1 MSGNFVRRKS
11 KGWSAQAV
19 PHWNL
24 SADESLESAVL
35 RDFSLLASQYGSFPS
50 IERYQSHI
58 DPINDAAAAEAFLF
72 AAFFAAGV
80 HAPQVARAWRERW
93 PAWQQSIER
102 CLGAAMIARDFE
114 AESTPLIGLR
124 IGARLE
130 DGEGRYEIT
139 RELGGGAFGRVFEAL
154 DRTLSRCGAP
164 ACVALKVVRSKRS
177 DTRDAISRLLRE
189 AGAAR
194 AIAHG
199 GVARVLDAG
208 EIDEAALK
216 YFDEHLDEHLD
227 EPLDQHLDEPLDEPF
242 DSQPD
247 ERSDG
252 PADSQPF
259 GGDVAAAS
267 DRSRKRMRAASEVD
281 PSDSQRDGQRSP
293 AVFIVTEFVEGLP
306 LYLWIACGQ
315 RTWQEC
321 TTILDS
327 LEAAVR
333 ACHAKSIE
341 HGDISPANLMI
352 DAEGSPRLIDFGLSA
367 WNDPSPREGE
377 AVQPSEAS
385 SEIQRV
391 ASTLSIGER
400 DRVRLTELK
409 EWLQRECAAIA
420 PLERGN
426 IELSRSQ
433 LVSRAARQT
442 PRRQFRRF
450 VLAALPVLAFSLG
463 WMALRSEP
471 LAVRA
476 AAQRLF
482 DIDRLEGGPDATLEH
497 QIARRILETGDL
509 STNSVSQGS
518 EGAPSTNAE
527 IAAGPTNEILLK
539 WIQDTR
545 IELARARREGSPNH
559 ARELLLASA
568 LAAHGDYVWPKM
580 YAFGALQNVALEA
593 NDPECANHRRALA
606 ESVLKLNQDIRF
618 ATDDD
623 RLAEADRL
631 AAQLHAPGLSVLAR
645 RALTARVPSKVSEVE
660 VLPRVVRPV
669 P

>member
-11 KGWSAQAV
+11 KAWSAKAL

-35 RDFSLLASQYGSFPS
+35 RDFALLTSQYGSFPS
-50 IERYQSHI
+50 IERYQAHI

-72 AAFFAAGV
+72 AAFCAAGV
-80 HAPQVARAWRERW
+80 HAPHVAQAWREHW
-93 PAWQQSIER
+93 PAWQRPIDR
-102 CLGAAMIARDFE
+102 CLGAAMIARDME

-130 DGEGRYEIT
+130 DGDGRYEIT

-216 YFDEHLDEHLD
+216 YFDE
-227 EPLDQHLDEPLDEPF
+227 PLDEPLDEPFDGRF

-252 PADSQPF
+252 PADSNPF
-259 GGDVAAAS
+259 VGDVAAAS

-281 PSDSQRDGQRSP
+281 RSDSQRSP

-315 RTWQEC
+315 RTWQDC

-367 WNDPSPREGE
+367 WSAPSSDASGS
-377 AVQPSEAS
+377 VQQNETSAELRS
-385 SEIQRV
+385 R
-391 ASTLSIGER
+391 ASTIVLGER
-400 DRVRLTELK
+400 DQVRLVELK

-420 PLERGN
+420 PLERTN
-426 IELSRSQ
+426 LELSRSQ
-433 LVSRAARQT
+433 FVSREARQS
-442 PRRQFRRF
+442 PRRHLRRF
-450 VLAALPVLAFSLG
+450 ALFVLPVLALSLV

-471 LAVRA
+471 LAVRT

-482 DIDRLEGGPDATLEH
+482 DIDKLQGGPDATLEH
-497 QIARRILETGDL
+497 QIARCILEIGDL
-509 STNSVSQGS
+509 SASSASQGS
-518 EGAPSTNAE
+518 EDAPSTNTE
-527 IAAGPTNEILLK
+527 IAAVPTNEILLK

-545 IELARARREGSPNH
+545 IELARARREGAPNH

-580 YAFGALQNVALEA
+580 YAFVALQNGTLEA
-593 NDPECANHRRALA
+593 NDPECALERRALA

-618 ATDDD
+618 ATEDD

-631 AAQLHAPGLSVLAR
+631 AEQLHAPGLSVLAR
-645 RALTARVPSKVSEVE
+645 RALATRVPSSVSEAGA
-660 VLPRVVRPV
+660 LPRVVRPV

>member
-1 MSGNFVRRKS
+1 MSGNFVRQKS
-11 KGWSAQAV
+11 KAWSAKAL
-19 PHWNL
+19 PRWNL

-35 RDFSLLASQYGSFPS
+35 RDFGLLTSQYGSFPS

-72 AAFFAAGV
+72 AAFCAAGV
-80 HAPQVARAWRERW
+80 HAPHVAQAWRAHW
-93 PAWQQSIER
+93 PAWQRPIDR
-102 CLGAAMIARDFE
+102 CLGAAMIARDME
-114 AESTPLIGLR
+114 AENTPFIGLR

-130 DGEGRYEIT
+130 DGDGRYEVT

-216 YFDEHLDEHLD
+216 YFDK
-227 EPLDQHLDEPLDEPF
+227 PFDEPLDERVDEAF

-247 ERSDG
+247 ERSNG
-252 PADSQPF
+252 PADDQPF

-281 PSDSQRDGQRSP
+281 RSDSQRDGQRDGQRDSQRSP

-315 RTWQEC
+315 RTWQDC

-367 WNDPSPREGE
+367 WNDPSLREGE
-377 AVQPSEAS
+377 AVQPREAS
-385 SEIQRV
+385 SEMQRV
-391 ASTLSIGER
+391 SSSLSIGER

-420 PLERGN
+420 PLERAN

-450 VLAALPVLAFSLG
+450 ALAALPVLAFSLG

-471 LAVRA
+471 VAVRA

-518 EGAPSTNAE
+518 EGAPSTKTE
-527 IAAGPTNEILLK
+527 IAASTTNEVLLT

-545 IELARARREGSPNH
+545 IELARARREGLPNH

-568 LAAHGDYVWPKM
+568 LAAHGDGVWPKM

-593 NDPECANHRRALA
+593 NDPECANDRRALA
-606 ESVLKLNQDIRF
+606 ESVLKLNEDIRF

-645 RALTARVPSKVSEVE
+645 RALTARVPSNLSEVE

>member
-1 MSGNFVRRKS
+1 MSGNFVRQKS
-11 KGWSAQAV
+11 KAWSAKAL
-19 PHWNL
+19 PRWNL
-24 SADESLESAVL
+24 SADESLESLESLESAVL
-35 RDFSLLASQYGSFPS
+35 RDFALLASQYGSFPS

-58 DPINDAAAAEAFLF
+58 DPINDTAAAEAFLF

-164 ACVALKVVRSKRS
+164 ASVALKVVRCAERG
-177 DTRDAISRLLRE
+177 DAREAISRLLRE

-216 YFDEHLDEHLD
+216 YFDEPLD
-227 EPLDQHLDEPLDEPF
+227 EPFDEPF

-281 PSDSQRDGQRSP
+281 PSDSQLSP

-352 DAEGSPRLIDFGLSA
+352 DAEGVPRLIDFGLSA

-377 AVQPSEAS
+377 AVQPREAS

-409 EWLQRECAAIA
+409 EWLQRECVAIA
-420 PLERGN
+420 PLERAN

-442 PRRQFRRF
+442 PRRHLRRF
-450 VLAALPVLAFSLG
+450 ALALLPVLAFSLG

-471 LAVRA
+471 LAVRT

-518 EGAPSTNAE
+518 EGAPSTNTE
-527 IAAGPTNEILLK
+527 IAASTTNEALLK

-545 IELARARREGSPNH
+545 IELARARREGLPNH

-593 NDPECANHRRALA
+593 NDPECANDRRALA
-606 ESVLKLNQDIRF
+606 ESVLKLNEDIRF

>member
-1 MSGNFVRRKS
+1 MSAKFVRRKS

-35 RDFSLLASQYGSFPS
+35 RDFSLLASRYGSFPS
-50 IERYQSHI
+50 IERYRSHI

-72 AAFFAAGV
+72 AAFFSAGV
-80 HAPQVARAWRERW
+80 HAPQVAGAWRERW
-93 PAWQQSIER
+93 PAWQQPIER
-102 CLGAAMIARDFE
+102 CLGAAMIARDME

-130 DGEGRYEIT
+130 DGDGRYEIT

-216 YFDEHLDEHLD
+216 CFDEHFEEPLD
-227 EPLDQHLDEPLDEPF
+227 EPFDEPF

-281 PSDSQRDGQRSP
+281 RSDSQRSP

-367 WNDPSPREGE
+367 WNNPSPQEGE
-377 AVQPSEAS
+377 AVQPREAS

-409 EWLQRECAAIA
+409 EWLQRECVAIA

-450 VLAALPVLAFSLG
+450 ALAALPVLAFSLG

-471 LAVRA
+471 LAVRT

-527 IAAGPTNEILLK
+527 IAAGPTNEVLLK

-593 NDPECANHRRALA
+593 NDPECANDRRALA

-618 ATDDD
+618 ATNDD

>member
-1 MSGNFVRRKS
+1 MSAKFVRRKS
-11 KGWSAQAV
+11 KGWSAKAV

-35 RDFSLLASQYGSFPS
+35 RDFALLASQYGSFPS

-58 DPINDAAAAEAFLF
+58 DPINDTAAAEAFLF
-72 AAFFAAGV
+72 AAFFEAGV

-164 ACVALKVVRSKRS
+164 ASVALKVVRCAERG
-177 DTRDAISRLLRE
+177 DAREAISRLLRE

-216 YFDEHLDEHLD
+216 YFDEYFDERL
-227 EPLDQHLDEPLDEPF
+227 

-267 DRSRKRMRAASEVD
+267 DRSRKRLRAASEVGR
-281 PSDSQRDGQRSP
+281 SDGQRDP

-321 TTILDS
+321 ATILDS

-367 WNDPSPREGE
+367 WNNPSPQEGE
-377 AVQPSEAS
+377 AVQPREAS

-409 EWLQRECAAIA
+409 EWLQRECVAIA

-482 DIDRLEGGPDATLEH
+482 DIDRLEGGPDAPLEH

-518 EGAPSTNAE
+518 EGAPSTNTE
-527 IAAGPTNEILLK
+527 IAAGPTNEVLLK
-539 WIQDTR
+539 WIQDAR

-593 NDPECANHRRALA
+593 NDPECANDRRALA

-631 AAQLHAPGLSVLAR
+631 AKQLHAPGLSVLAR